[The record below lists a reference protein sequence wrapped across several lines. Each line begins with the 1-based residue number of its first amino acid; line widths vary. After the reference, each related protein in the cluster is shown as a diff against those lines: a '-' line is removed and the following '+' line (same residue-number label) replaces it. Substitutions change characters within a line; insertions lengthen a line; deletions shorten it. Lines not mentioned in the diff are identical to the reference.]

1 MITMTVLKTYSEPK
15 KRLKIRNYKTT
26 DYGTQKPKTALR
38 LQFIWP
44 RSKSYD
50 GAKNSFGTKKTP
62 RPRNMA
68 RESDINLFGT
78 KKPP

>member
-44 RSKSYD
+44 RNEAWD
-50 GAKNSFGTKKTP
+50 VDKNLFGTKKTP
-62 RPRNMA
+62 
-68 RESDINLFGT
+68 
-78 KKPP
+78 